1 MPPGKA
7 AGSLLAGGVERL
19 CGWRMDGISPPT
31 LTMWSERC
39 AGTAA
44 LAVWG
49 GRCAGTAAL
58 AMWSE
63 RMAPPTRAGQIE
75 QAMRRHGGAVY
86 VVALAQTRSR
96 EDACYPELARFSA
109 AREADC

>member
-31 LTMWSERC
+31 LTMWCERC

-44 LAVWG
+44 LAMWSR
-49 GRCAGTAAL
+49 RCAGTAAL

-63 RMAPPTRAGQIE
+63 RMAPLTRAGQIE
-75 QAMRRHGGAVY
+75 RVVRRHGGAG
-86 VVALAQTRSR
+86 
-96 EDACYPELARFSA
+96 
-109 AREADC
+109 

>member
-49 GRCAGTAAL
+49 GRCAGMAAL

-63 RMAPPTRAGQIE
+63 RMAPPTRAGQIKRVV
-75 QAMRRHGGAVY
+75 RRHGGAG
-86 VVALAQTRSR
+86 
-96 EDACYPELARFSA
+96 
-109 AREADC
+109 